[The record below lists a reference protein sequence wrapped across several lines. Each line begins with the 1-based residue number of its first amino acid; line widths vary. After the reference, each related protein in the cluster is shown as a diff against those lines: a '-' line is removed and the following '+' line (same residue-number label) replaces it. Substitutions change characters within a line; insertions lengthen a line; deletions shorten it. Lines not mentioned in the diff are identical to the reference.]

1 MFKIK
6 TEAPEQT
13 RSFGA
18 LAAKCL
24 KDNAVICL
32 EGDLGAGKTL
42 FTQGF
47 CKALGA
53 EGQITSP
60 TFNLMN
66 VYEGIKRIYHFDLYR
81 LEDEED
87 LYEIGFYEYSDVE
100 GENAA
105 VLIEW
110 PDRFWQCMPED
121 YLHISIE
128 RGETEQQR
136 IITVSLHGSRYA
148 ELYEILQAE
157 AGGNKSY

>member
-1 MFKIK
+1 MFTIK

-18 LAAKCL
+18 LTAKCL
-24 KDNAVICL
+24 KDSAVICL

-47 CKALGA
+47 CKALGVK
-53 EGQITSP
+53 GQITSP

-66 VYEGIKRIYHFDLYR
+66 VYEGIKRVYHFDLYR

-100 GENAA
+100 GENDA

-136 IITVSLHGSRYA
+136 IITVSLNGSRYA
-148 ELYEILQAE
+148 DLYERLQAE